1 MCGIVTVVTPPT
13 ADRSGALQKSDR
25 SRRVSPPRS
34 GSGQRRAARW
44 RVWAVPVLA
53 VLTVWAAVQIGSSPT
68 APAPAGSPP
77 APAAMAANEETR
89 PPDAASVTEAIT
101 PTEAP
106 DAGAGG
112 GIVAAALPPG
122 ADIVPAGTGTWHV
135 VPGNGPV
142 VGNGPD
148 SYTYTVEVEDGLQ
161 PKQDDQAFAAAVDTA
176 LSDPRSWTG
185 GGQVRM
191 QRVDTGTPSFR
202 VSLTSQL
209 TIRAPELCGWDIPLE
224 ASCYNQG
231 ADQRVFINDARWIR
245 GASAYAG
252 DLPTYRM
259 YAINHEVG
267 HALSHDHEPC
277 PQNDAPAPVMMPQSW
292 STANN
297 DLNLIY
303 PDHTSDDGN
312 VCTANPYPYPDPDFT
327 PAVPATGPPTPT
339 G

>member
-1 MCGIVTVVTPPT
+1 MPT
-13 ADRSGALQKSDR
+13 ADRSGARQDNNR
-25 SRRVSPPRS
+25 SRRISPPRS
-34 GSGQRRAARW
+34 GSGQRRAATRW
-44 RVWAVPVLA
+44 QVWAVPVLA
-53 VLTVWAAVQIGSSPT
+53 ALTLWAAVLIGSPPT
-68 APAPAGSPP
+68 APSPADSPP
-77 APAAMAANEETR
+77 AAVTANAKAR
-89 PPDAASVTEAIT
+89 PPDSDSVTLAIT

-106 DAGAGG
+106 DTGVWG
-112 GIVAAALPPG
+112 GIAAAALPPG
-122 ADIVPAGTGTWHV
+122 GDIIPAGTGTWHV
-135 VPGNGPV
+135 VLGNGPV

-161 PKQDDQAFAAAVDTA
+161 PAQDDPAFAAAVDTA
-176 LSDPRSWTG
+176 LGDPRSWTG

-209 TIRAPELCGWDIPLE
+209 TIRAPELCGWDFPLE

-231 ADQRVFINDARWIR
+231 ADQRVLINDARWVR
-245 GASAYAG
+245 GAAAYAG

-267 HALSHDHEPC
+267 HALGHDHEHC
-277 PQNDAPAPVMMPQSW
+277 PQNGGAAPVMMPQSW

-303 PDHTSDDGN
+303 PDLAPDAGN
-312 VCTANPYPYPDPDFT
+312 ICTANPYPYPDLT
-327 PAVPATGPPTPT
+327 PAVESAGPTTPR
-339 G
+339 